1 MLVWDHTGQ
10 CRRKMEIKC
19 GSYGAKLIETNLWRF
34 PETTEKNA
42 MTRSKNEYPLV
53 ICSIVRKTAHLQFSV
68 ASALS
73 ANKQM
78 NTNHFYPIDNGEIP

>member
-1 MLVWDHTGQ
+1 
-10 CRRKMEIKC
+10 MEIKC

-42 MTRSKNEYPLV
+42 MTRSKKEYPLV
-53 ICSIVRKTAHLQFSV
+53 ICSIAGKTAHLQFSV

-73 ANKQM
+73 AYKQNIQIIFTLLTM
-78 NTNHFYPIDNGEIP
+78 ANFLSKRRDYRRVMK